1 MKPLAPKDIKSQ
13 AVDEKK
19 HPSELKPALKVA
31 QPVQTKSG
39 TVTPKAKAKSG
50 SPNRERKFAFDDQHV
65 HYCIKDM
72 SKHYGIETSVKNCK
86 SNCANIHYSQIPKAL
101 NEAAASSNQAGN

>member
-19 HPSELKPALKVA
+19 HPSELKPALNVA
-31 QPVQTKSG
+31 QPVRTKSG

-50 SPNRERKFAFDDQHV
+50 SPGAQF
-65 HYCIKDM
+65 
-72 SKHYGIETSVKNCK
+72 KHGPLGACTYEAQTQRSIESEKLHSTISMYIIV
-86 SNCANIHYSQIPKAL
+86 
-101 NEAAASSNQAGN
+101 